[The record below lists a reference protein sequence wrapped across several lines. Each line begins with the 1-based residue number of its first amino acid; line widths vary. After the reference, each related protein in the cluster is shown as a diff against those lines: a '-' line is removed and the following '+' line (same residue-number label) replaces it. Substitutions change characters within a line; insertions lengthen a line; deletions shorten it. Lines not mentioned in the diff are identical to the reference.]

1 MKQVVSIGSLKPG
14 EQFEAW
20 GHKYAVLGEKDG
32 GVFVVEVDAA
42 ARMPFRESYEDFE
55 VAPNDYRDSTINR
68 YLNTTYINKLEKAGA
83 VINED
88 ILEMEMDLKC
98 SLGRHEY
105 GTYKT
110 KVGILTLEQYG
121 KYYDRI
127 PRIEVPYWLATPY
140 ATPLRSPDAYST
152 GYVFCVG
159 SSGDWNGWN
168 YDVSL
173 GVRPALVLNS
183 SLLVSKEG

>member
-1 MKQVVSIGSLKPG
+1 MKQVVNIGSLKPG
-14 EQFEAW
+14 EQFEVW

-32 GVFVVEVDAA
+32 GVFVVEADAA

-98 SLGRHEY
+98 TLGRHEY
-105 GTYKT
+105 GTHKT

-140 ATPLRSPDAYST
+140 ATPLRSPHTYST
-152 GYVFCVG
+152 YNVWRVYTSG
-159 SSGDWNGWN
+159 S
-168 YDVSL
+168 YDIWFYDDSL

>member
-1 MKQVVSIGSLKPG
+1 MKQVSISSLKPG
-14 EQFEAW
+14 EQFEVW
-20 GHKYAVLGEKDG
+20 GHKYAALGDKDG
-32 GVFVVEVDAA
+32 GVFAIETDAV

-68 YLNTTYINKLEKAGA
+68 YLSTTYINKLEKAGA

-98 SLGRHEY
+98 TLGRHEY
-105 GTYKT
+105 GTYRT

-127 PRIEVPYWLATPY
+127 PRIEMPYWLATPY
-140 ATPLRSPDAYST
+140 ATPLRSPDT
-152 GYVFCVG
+152 GNTNSVFNVN
-159 SSGDWNGWN
+159 SYGDWNCW
-168 YDVSL
+168 YYSTSY
-173 GVRPALVLNS
+173 GVRPALVLNP
-183 SLLVSKEG
+183 SLLVSIEG

>member
-1 MKQVVSIGSLKPG
+1 MMKVELRTLKPG
-14 EQFEAW
+14 EQFEVW
-20 GHKYAVLGEKDG
+20 GHKYTALGDKDG
-32 GVFVVEVDAA
+32 GVFVVEADTV

-83 VINED
+83 VISED

-98 SLGRHEY
+98 TLGCHEY
-105 GTYKT
+105 GTYRT
-110 KVGILTLEQYG
+110 KAGVLTLEQYG
-121 KYYDRI
+121 KYYDVI
-127 PRIEVPYWLATPY
+127 PRIDTPYWLATPY
-140 ATPLRSPDAYST
+140 VTPLRSPRTGST
-152 GYVFCVG
+152 DSVFSVG
-159 SSGDWNGWN
+159 SGGGWGGWD
-168 YDVSL
+168 YDGSF

>member
-1 MKQVVSIGSLKPG
+1 MKQVSISSLKPG
-14 EQFEAW
+14 EQFEVW

-32 GVFVVEVDAA
+32 GVFVVEADTV

-98 SLGRHEY
+98 TLGRHEY
-105 GTYKT
+105 GTYRT

-127 PRIEVPYWLATPY
+127 PRIEMPYWLATPY
-140 ATPLRSPDAYST
+140 ATPLRSPRT
-152 GYVFCVG
+152 
-159 SSGDWNGWN
+159 SGT
-168 YDVSL
+168 YDVWFVVTDGSCSYWDCIYSF

-183 SLLVSKEG
+183 SLLVSIEG